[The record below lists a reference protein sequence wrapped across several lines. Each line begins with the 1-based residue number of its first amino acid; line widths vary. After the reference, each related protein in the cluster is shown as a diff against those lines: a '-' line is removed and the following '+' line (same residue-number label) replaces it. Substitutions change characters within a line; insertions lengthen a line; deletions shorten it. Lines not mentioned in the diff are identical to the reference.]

1 MIIAIAITQ
10 RSFIFIG
17 VFLFKL
23 FQNSIN
29 NYSILPL
36 WICTKD
42 SIITKC
48 GKRTFHSLN
57 ISLYSRCS
65 TILTESHALQI
76 CLIVSVYIIRCCN
89 PIIISKPI
97 IISANTRPF
106 MPYIISNI
114 LPAILKTE
122 SKSFASIS
130 IRSVRCRLIIPIIS
144 ISQICRTAYDTGFI
158 RIARVC
164 IANTKSVISSN
175 IIDIASIICVIPLTT
190 TGNRPTV
197 IPRFIIISDNSI
209 VVVKWLLALCSIGIS
224 PFQI

>member
-48 GKRTFHSLN
+48 GKRTLHSLN

-97 IISANTRPF
+97 IILYLTIQLSVYLLQHTLL
-106 MPYIISNI
+106 MKEKTTLLEI
-114 LPAILKTE
+114 AIQPKLF
-122 SKSFASIS
+122 S
-130 IRSVRCRLIIPIIS
+130 L
-144 ISQICRTAYDTGFI
+144 
-158 RIARVC
+158 
-164 IANTKSVISSN
+164 
-175 IIDIASIICVIPLTT
+175 
-190 TGNRPTV
+190 
-197 IPRFIIISDNSI
+197 
-209 VVVKWLLALCSIGIS
+209 
-224 PFQI
+224 